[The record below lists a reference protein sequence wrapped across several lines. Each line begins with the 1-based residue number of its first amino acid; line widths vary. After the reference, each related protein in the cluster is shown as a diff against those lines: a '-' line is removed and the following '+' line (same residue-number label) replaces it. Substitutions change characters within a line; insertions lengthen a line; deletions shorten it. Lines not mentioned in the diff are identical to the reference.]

1 MTRTV
6 ADHHRR
12 CNRCYLI
19 RSGSDCFC
27 PCGNGEF
34 ALTALPVGTVADDR
48 ALWNEQQQER
58 EGEAPAEPYLN
69 TEPTEQTE
77 TQRR

>member
-1 MTRTV
+1 MPRYV

-12 CNRCYLI
+12 CNRCNLI
-19 RSGSDCFC
+19 RSGAEGYC
-27 PCGNGEF
+27 PNCRNGEF

-48 ALWNEQQQER
+48 ALWNEQRAAATQHS
-58 EGEAPAEPYLN
+58 ALN
-69 TEPTEQTE
+69 TEPTEKTE